1 MDLADTRHS
10 LNNNTRRE
18 DIKSIYYYAF
28 RNMTPTNPSNVTAT
42 STAKE
47 KANVDSIDI
56 DALLEKLHQSEAR
69 NEALLAEKEALL
81 AEKDALL
88 VEKDTQLSVAL
99 ANNNTVPNH
108 SLARIS
114 EDGSEGDGGP
124 NHFESVSTFGD
135 YLASQRRKARWH
147 NSVLSDL
154 THATNAMGAS
164 NATVRTAEEMR
175 VIRRIDR
182 RAAAE
187 WDHLSCGAAGA
198 EEGTVSGEDHGHGL
212 RTPWYNPPIQRQRWC
227 EDQSLPH
234 INWGD
239 LFFDLFYVG
248 AAFNL

>member
-1 MDLADTRHS
+1 MMS
-10 LNNNTRRE
+10 
-18 DIKSIYYYAF
+18 SID
-28 RNMTPTNPSNVTAT
+28 PSNDTTVVTA
-42 STAKE
+42 AKDQDKKEEVHSQHTVESLLQKLRE
-47 KANVDSIDI
+47 K
-56 DALLEKLHQSEAR
+56 DAVI
-69 NEALLAEKEALL
+69 
-81 AEKDALL
+81 AEKD
-88 VEKDTQLSVAL
+88 EQLSVAL
-99 ANNNTVPNH
+99 ANNNTAPNH

-114 EDGSEGDGGP
+114 EDGSEGDGEP

-154 THATNAMGAS
+154 TYATNAMGAS